1 MLSGAAGAATAFI
14 AGLACWT
21 GCYDPAPLRV
31 SAHTP
36 GAIADCAQV
45 ADGVFHDAS
54 FQRVAN
60 VAGPDLFY
68 TPRLTT
74 GTANQTPGLGWGVG
88 VWIKGREG
96 TAPAG
101 PCEYELET
109 LQAGPMCS
117 AVQCMYSPQRGAD
130 FDAALKSF
138 AQRLAVAAR

>member
-1 MLSGAAGAATAFI
+1 MLSGAGGAATAFI

-31 SAHTP
+31 SVQTP

-54 FQRVAN
+54 FQRVVN

-68 TPRLTT
+68 TPRFTT
-74 GTANQTPGLGWGVG
+74 GAANQTPALGWGVG
-88 VWIKGREG
+88 VWIKGRDG
-96 TAPAG
+96 VSPG
-101 PCEYELET
+101 PCEFELEN

-117 AVQCMYSPQRGAD
+117 AAQCMYSPQRGAE
-130 FDAALKSF
+130 FDEALKSF
-138 AQRLAVAAR
+138 AHRLAVAAR